1 MGRRKKK
8 GYLHIVTWGMA
19 VLCLFLVAACAACIG
34 KDVQKGIEKG
44 LKEKGSIPYQEVGI
58 SDDEL
63 SQKYYYQ
70 QLEDGEKQA
79 YKEIVQGV
87 KENVEEIYV
96 HASDAD
102 RTNMLFQYVLK
113 DFPEIFWCDGMTTST
128 SYEGSEAY
136 TVLKPVY
143 LYDAGQKEAMKAKI
157 EASVNE
163 CLASMPAKDTDY
175 QKIL

>member
-70 QLEDGEKQA
+70 Q
-79 YKEIVQGV
+79 
-87 KENVEEIYV
+87 
-96 HASDAD
+96 
-102 RTNMLFQYVLK
+102 
-113 DFPEIFWCDGMTTST
+113 
-128 SYEGSEAY
+128 
-136 TVLKPVY
+136 
-143 LYDAGQKEAMKAKI
+143 
-157 EASVNE
+157 
-163 CLASMPAKDTDY
+163 
-175 QKIL
+175 

>member
-8 GYLHIVTWGMA
+8 GYLHIVTRGMA

-34 KDVQKGIEKG
+34 KDVRKGIEKG
-44 LKEKGSIPYQEVGI
+44 LKQNGSIPYQEVGI

-128 SYEGSEAY
+128 SYEGSEDY
-136 TVLKPVY
+136 TLLKHVY
-143 LYDAGQKEAMKAKI
+143 QYEAVQKEAMK
-157 EASVNE
+157 
-163 CLASMPAKDTDY
+163 
-175 QKIL
+175 